1 MPVFRVPV
9 VETNYG
15 VMLIEADTLED
26 AKQIIDNGD
35 LYGDEE
41 YMYFSDEV
49 SFDTEKIELA

>member
-26 AKQIIDNGD
+26 VKQIIDNGD

-41 YMYFSDEV
+41 YMYFSDKV
-49 SFDTEKIELA
+49 SFDTDKIELA